1 MYWDYD
7 SAYGS
12 EKTGFWL
19 GFPLSLLLHG
29 GLVALLVALPHW
41 VPISRPM
48 MGAPGPSVIDVSMVE
63 LPAEPAPAEPAPVQ
77 APAPEPAPPPEPA
90 PQPVEEAPVMEPP
103 PPVEAEPEPE
113 PVVAEEVQTI
123 NPVKEEAIEKKA
135 EEKPEP
141 PPEPKPAPKPEKPA
155 EPAPVVKKK
164 TALKRKTKKE
174 DPRLDSVQ
182 SAIQRIRQKVEKGA
196 KQHGQ
201 VARNQT
207 GPGVPN
213 GGNSGS
219 GGALAARLIDF
230 YKRGEVAPRVQGNWA
245 FSEQLAGTR
254 GGLEARLIFKV
265 MPDGRIRDILFTKRS
280 GSRYF
285 DQSAYK
291 AIVKSSPF
299 PPHPPGIGESY
310 ITVGLRFT
318 PSGIN

>member
-7 SAYGS
+7 NAYGS

-29 GLVALLVALPHW
+29 GLVALLIALPHW

-63 LPAEPAPAEPAPVQ
+63 LPAEPAPAPVQPEPVQEPAPL
-77 APAPEPAPPPEPA
+77 PEPTPPPEPA
-90 PQPVEEAPVMEPP
+90 EPAVAEPVMEPP
-103 PPVEAEPEPE
+103 PPVAPE
-113 PVVAEEVQTI
+113 PVVAEEIQTI
-123 NPVKEEAIEKKA
+123 NPVKEEAS
-135 EEKPEP
+135 EEKPAP
-141 PPEPKPAPKPEKPA
+141 APEPEPAPEPAPKPEKPA
-155 EPAPVVKKK
+155 EPEPVVKKK

-182 SAIQRIRQKVEKGA
+182 SAIERIRQKVEKGA
-196 KQHGQ
+196 KQQGRL
-201 VARNQT
+201 ARNQT

-254 GGLEARLIFKV
+254 TGLEARLIFKV